1 MTTRRRFGAHRS
13 KERKTMIERTNP
25 KLSITRQCSILL
37 ISRSSFYYTPKG
49 ESRENLALMRRID
62 EVFLKYPFYGSRQ
75 MVRQL

>member
-1 MTTRRRFGAHRS
+1 
-13 KERKTMIERTNP
+13 MIERTNP

-37 ISRSSFYYTPKG
+37 ISRSSFYYNPKG

-62 EVFLKYPFYGSRQ
+62 EVFPKNSFYRSRQ